1 MKRVRPVSAEL
12 KAARF
17 GGAAQAL
24 VRLVCLL
31 LFFCG
36 VGLGT
41 AYAGL
46 TVTPVTWNVI
56 GLDSNNTSVGPDT
69 FQVGARACN
78 TGGTTVT
85 NVTGTFVWDS
95 ANAFLNLSGANP
107 VNIGALPTGACTD
120 IYFPVTVTRT
130 SAAYN
135 TARRYHI
142 TISGNNV
149 ASVSTPTP
157 RELYVEHLLSQSRN
171 SVISLTGPST
181 VYVGQS
187 YTYTLTATTATQGY
201 EQLEAFINLSNVVF
215 QVQSISTTYTS
226 PTGATNDKFYADACG
241 WDTNPLSASYRS
253 CIGPVNYSG
262 GKAGG
267 TIVENYTVKILSA
280 SGAPISVG
288 ALILDFSGSSYHYN
302 ADFGGNSM
310 TITAQPPP
318 LTLAKSASAS
328 PVFTNG
334 TVTYTLRVTNTGPVN
349 YTLADFVDTPPGT
362 PGTPTYVAGSST
374 FNGVSVSNPTS
385 AGGKLTWSGSFLIP
399 AGQSRSLTYQM
410 TMPNTHGT
418 YTNSAV
424 AHFDVYQVDTTQ
436 DTTDNAPA
444 TASVVVQTPP
454 NISLNKS
461 YSANTT
467 SILPGT
473 ELTYTITFTN
483 NGDAPATNFIIYD
496 MIPANTV
503 FKLGS
508 VTYNAGT
515 SGIAAPT
522 VDYSNAAR
530 SNTTPPTPPS
540 PWVAYTPTGAA
551 GTLDPQVTFIRWR
564 FAGSI
569 PSGAS
574 ASMTFV
580 VSIP

>member
-1 MKRVRPVSAEL
+1 MNGERLVSSRLSGTRLRP
-12 KAARF
+12 
-17 GGAAQAL
+17 GAMLL
-24 VRLVCLL
+24 VRCASLL
-31 LFFCG
+31 LFFCF

-46 TVTPVTWNVI
+46 TITPVTWNVI

-69 FQVGARACN
+69 FQVGVRACN
-78 TGGTTVT
+78 TGGATVT

-95 ANAFLNLSGANP
+95 SNAFLNLSGANP
-107 VNIGALPTGACTD
+107 DNVGALAAGACTD

-130 SAAYN
+130 SSAYN

-142 TISGNNV
+142 TVSGDSV

-157 RELYVEHLLSQSRN
+157 RELYVERLISQSRN
-171 SVISLTGPST
+171 SVVSLTGPTT
-181 VYVGQS
+181 VYVGQT
-187 YTYTLTATTATQGY
+187 YTYTLTADTATQGY
-201 EQLEAFINLSNVVF
+201 SQLEAFINLSNVVF
-215 QVQSISTTYTS
+215 QVQSISTTYTA
-226 PTGATNDKFYADACG
+226 PAGATNNKFYADACG
-241 WDTNPLSASYRS
+241 WDTNPLSANYRS
-253 CIGPVNYSG
+253 CIGPANYPG
-262 GKAGG
+262 GKVGG
-267 TIVENYTVKILSA
+267 TVVENYTVKILSA
-280 SGAPISVG
+280 TGAPVSVN

-302 ADFGGNSM
+302 ADFGGNGL

-318 LTLAKSASAS
+318 LTLAKSAAPS

-334 TVTYTLRVTNTGPVN
+334 TVTYTLRVTNSGPAN
-349 YTLADFVDTPPGT
+349 YTLADFVDTPPT
-362 PGTPTYVAGSST
+362 SPGTPAYVASSSI
-374 FNGVSVSNPTS
+374 FNGAAISNPTS
-385 AGGKLTWSGSFLIP
+385 ASGKLTWSGSFLIP
-399 AGQSRSLTYQM
+399 AGQSRNLTYQM

-444 TASVVVQTPP
+444 SASVVVQTPP
-454 NISLNKS
+454 NIALDKS
-461 YSANTT
+461 YSANSS
-467 SILPGT
+467 SIVPGT

-483 NGDAPATNFIIYD
+483 NGDTAANSFTIFD

-530 SNTTPPTPPS
+530 SNTTPPTPPA
-540 PWVAYTPTGAA
+540 PWVAYTPAGAA
-551 GTLDPQVTFIRWR
+551 GTLDPQVTYVRWR
-564 FAGSI
+564 FASNI
-569 PSGAS
+569 AAGAS
-574 ASMTFV
+574 ASVTFV
-580 VSIP
+580 VRIP

>member
-1 MKRVRPVSAEL
+1 MNGERFA
-12 KAARF
+12 KARLSGARLSR
-17 GGAAQAL
+17 GAALL
-24 VRLVCLL
+24 VRLACLL
-31 LFFCG
+31 VFFCC

-56 GLDSNNTSVGPDT
+56 GLDSNNTSAGPDT
-69 FQVGARACN
+69 FQVGVRTCN

-95 ANAFLNLSGANP
+95 SNAFLNLSGANP
-107 VNIGALPTGACTD
+107 DNVGSLAAGACTD

-142 TISGNNV
+142 TVSGDSV

-157 RELYVEHLLSQSRN
+157 RELYVEHLISQSRN
-171 SVISLTGPST
+171 SVISLTGPTT

-187 YTYTLTATTATQGY
+187 YTYTLTADTSTQGY
-201 EQLEAFINLSNVVF
+201 SQLEAFINLSNVVF

-226 PTGATNDKFYADACG
+226 PAGATNDKFYADACG
-241 WDTNPLSASYRS
+241 WDTNPLSGSYRS
-253 CIGPVNYSG
+253 CVGPANWSG
-262 GKAGG
+262 GKVGG
-267 TIVENYTVKILSA
+267 TVVENYTVKILSA

-302 ADFGGNSM
+302 ADFGGTSL
-310 TITAQPPP
+310 TVTAQPPP
-318 LTLAKSASAS
+318 LTLAKSATPS

-334 TVTYTLRVTNTGPVN
+334 TVTYTLRVTNTGNVN
-349 YTLADFVDTPPGT
+349 YTLADFVDTPPT
-362 PGTPTYVAGSST
+362 SPGTPAYVAGSST
-374 FNGVSVSNPTS
+374 FNGAAIGNPTIAS
-385 AGGKLTWSGSFLIP
+385 GKMTWSGSFLIP

-418 YTNSAV
+418 YTNSAI
-424 AHFDVYQVDTTQ
+424 AHFDVYQVDSTQ

-444 TASVVVQTPP
+444 TASVQVNTPP
-454 NISLNKS
+454 NIALNKT

-483 NGDAPATNFIIYD
+483 NGDTAATNFIIYD
-496 MIPANTV
+496 MIPVNTV
-503 FKLGS
+503 FKVGS

-522 VDYSNAAR
+522 VEYSQQAR
-530 SNTTPPTPPS
+530 SGTTPPTPPAS
-540 PWVAYTPTGAA
+540 WVNYTPTG
-551 GTLDPQVTFIRWR
+551 TFDTNVTWVRWR
-564 FAGSI
+564 FTANI
-569 PSGAS
+569 PAGAS
-574 ASMTFV
+574 ANVTFV
-580 VSIP
+580 VRIP